1 MLERAPSIA
10 LDSERAFPPLGPVC
24 VNLARQGTCR
34 NRCHAR
40 CLTESGTAT
49 PAPSTLATM
58 TAPLPSDAPAIRW
71 GILGA
76 GGIAHKLA
84 DAVTNYTASTV
95 VAVASRT
102 PGKARAFAD
111 SEGIEHA
118 LDSYEELVAR
128 DDIDAVYVA
137 TTHNDHHTPA
147 LLAIAAGKAVLV
159 EKAFT
164 QNALQARQVI
174 EAAKAQNTYLQEAM
188 WTRWLP
194 HIVEVRD
201 AIARGDIGDVV
212 TIQADHGQLLGHVER
227 MRRPDLAGGA
237 LLDLGIYPVSFAYD
251 ILGAPDA
258 VTAVGQLTDEG
269 VDGQVSMVFGYG
281 TRAQASLTTTLWART
296 PCRAVIAGTAGR
308 IEIADTFY
316 APSTF
321 RLIRNDGT
329 TLDFDGRVP
338 NGFQYEAAAVARGL
352 KAGATEAPELPLA
365 QTLAIMETLDDIR
378 AQVGVVYP
386 GE

>member
-1 MLERAPSIA
+1 
-10 LDSERAFPPLGPVC
+10 
-24 VNLARQGTCR
+24 
-34 NRCHAR
+34 
-40 CLTESGTAT
+40 
-49 PAPSTLATM
+49 M
-58 TAPLPSDAPAIRW
+58 TAPLPQDAPAIRW

-84 DAVTNYTASTV
+84 QAVNQHTASTV

-102 PGKARAFAD
+102 PGKAQAFA
-111 SEGIEHA
+111 SEEGIEHA
-118 LDSYEELVAR
+118 LDSYEELVNR

-147 LLAIAAGKAVLV
+147 ILAIEAGKAVLV

-164 QNALQARQVI
+164 QNAAQARTVI
-174 EAAKAQNTYLQEAM
+174 AAAQAKGTYLQEAM

-194 HIVEVRD
+194 HSVEVRE

-212 TIQADHGQLLGHVER
+212 TIQVDHGQLLGHVER

-251 ILGAPDA
+251 ILGRPDA

-269 VDGQVSMVFGYG
+269 VDGQVSMVFDYG
-281 TRAQASLTTTLWART
+281 TKAQASLSTTMWART
-296 PCRAVIAGTAGR
+296 ACQAFIAGTEGR

-321 RLIRNDGT
+321 RLTRNDGT
-329 TLDFDGRVP
+329 TWEYDGRVP

-352 KAGATEAPELPLA
+352 KSGATEAPELPLA
-365 QTLAIMETLDDIR
+365 QTLEIMETLDDIR
-378 AQVGVVYP
+378 AQIGVVYP

>member
-1 MLERAPSIA
+1 
-10 LDSERAFPPLGPVC
+10 
-24 VNLARQGTCR
+24 
-34 NRCHAR
+34 
-40 CLTESGTAT
+40 
-49 PAPSTLATM
+49 M
-58 TAPLPSDAPAIRW
+58 TAPLPSDAPPIRW

-84 DAVTNYTASTV
+84 DAVTNHTQSTV

-111 SEGIEHA
+111 AEGIEHA
-118 LDSYEELVAR
+118 LNSYEELVTR

-147 LLAIAAGKAVLV
+147 LLAIEAGKAVLV

-164 QNALQARQVI
+164 QNAALAREVLAAA
-174 EAAKAQNTYLQEAM
+174 AAKGTYIQEAM

-194 HIVEVRD
+194 HIVALRET
-201 AIARGDIGDVV
+201 IARGDIGDVV
-212 TIQADHGQLLGHVER
+212 TIQADHGQPIAHVER

-251 ILGAPDA
+251 ILGKPDA
-258 VTAVGQLTDEG
+258 VTAVGQLTEEG
-269 VDGQVSMVFGYG
+269 VDGQVSMVFDYG
-281 TRAQASLTTTLWART
+281 INGSGTKAQASLTTTMWART
-296 PCRAVIAGTAGR
+296 PCQAVIAGTEGR

-316 APSTF
+316 APSTW
-321 RLIRNDGT
+321 RLTRKDGT
-329 TLDFDGRVP
+329 TWDFDGRVP

-352 KAGATEAPELPLA
+352 TEGASEAPELTAA
-365 QTLAIMETLDDIR
+365 QTLEIMEILDDIR
-378 AQVGVVYP
+378 AQIGVVYP